1 MAKWANPSDETFD
14 VISEVLIGAGLDNFI
29 NTKII
34 VNDDQSQLF
43 QVKKETPANV
53 YAYGY
58 HLKIIV
64 NESIFENLPDAYKIL
79 AIQEALSGTHWDS
92 ENDKL
97 VVSTPQKVHR
107 CFIDK
112 HGWDA
117 YERLDESIKSLYDE
131 KKNRATVEPEA

>member
-1 MAKWANPSDETFD
+1 MAKWNNPSDETQD
-14 VISEVLIGAGLDNFI
+14 IIMEVLVAADLDNFI
-29 NTKII
+29 DTKII
-34 VNDDQSQLF
+34 VNDDQTTLF

-64 NESIFENLPDAYKIL
+64 NESIFDSLPDAYKIL
-79 AIQEALSGTHWDS
+79 STQEALAGTYWDN

-97 VVSTPQKVHR
+97 IVNSPDKVYK
-107 CFIDK
+107 CFIEK

-117 YERLDESIKSLYDE
+117 YERLTESIKSLYDE
-131 KKNRATVEPEA
+131 KKNNANAE